1 MIAFSNLFVLSQL
14 WGIFSQTPKSQ
25 FPTVIDLDLEQGS
38 WEVIYG
44 RHKFKKY
51 TLFTHQIESDALVRF
66 WIF

>member
-1 MIAFSNLFVLSQL
+1 M
-14 WGIFSQTPKSQ
+14 
-25 FPTVIDLDLEQGS
+25 IDLDLEQGS

-66 WIF
+66 WKIELKICMWGAYKNMSFAIEFAIL